1 MDDPAVFTNF
11 LRNTVGVTTKQK
23 IYVIKNFMESF
34 GYLIS
39 VNDGYIETFVKDNHS
54 TNNDR
59 AAAQRIFISNNIN
72 QGLKSM
78 FLS

>member
-1 MDDPAVFTNF
+1 MDDPSVFTIF

-34 GYLIS
+34 GYLLS